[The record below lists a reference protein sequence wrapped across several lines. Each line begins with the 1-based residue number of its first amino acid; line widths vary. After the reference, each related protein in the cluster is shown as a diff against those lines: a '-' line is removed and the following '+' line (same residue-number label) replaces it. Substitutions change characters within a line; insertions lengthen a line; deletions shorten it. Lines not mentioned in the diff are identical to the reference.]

1 MHILYVCTGNI
12 CRSTFAERWSR
23 HLAPHGLTFS
33 SAGTMALVGNPMDE
47 LMAHELRRRGGDPEG
62 FAARQVSLPIL
73 READLVLTME
83 RRHKAYVVDEM
94 PSLTRRTHTLGHFLH
109 AVDELAA
116 AGPVPSGPALVDA
129 VSRVRVPSSR
139 AESVEDPYRRGPEK
153 AAQAGQQL
161 EAWVARVVGALAS
174 SPPVDAAPGRPAGG
188 RPAAGGST
196 PVRLFGD

>member
-23 HLAPHGLTFS
+23 RLAPQGLTFS
-33 SAGTMALVGNPMDE
+33 SAGTMALVGNPMEE
-47 LMAHELRRRGGDPEG
+47 LMAQELRRRGGDPEG

-73 READLVLTME
+73 RDADLVLTME

-94 PSLTRRTHTLGHFLH
+94 PSLIRRTHTLGHFLH

-116 AGPVPSGPALVDA
+116 AGPVPSGAALVDA
-129 VSRVRVPSSR
+129 VSRLRVPSSR

-153 AAQAGQQL
+153 AARAAEQL
-161 EAWVARVVGALAS
+161 EAWVGRAVEALS
-174 SPPVDAAPGRPAGG
+174 AGG
-188 RPAAGGST
+188 RAAGGPSSGGPSAGGVT
-196 PVRLFGD
+196 ASGASRL